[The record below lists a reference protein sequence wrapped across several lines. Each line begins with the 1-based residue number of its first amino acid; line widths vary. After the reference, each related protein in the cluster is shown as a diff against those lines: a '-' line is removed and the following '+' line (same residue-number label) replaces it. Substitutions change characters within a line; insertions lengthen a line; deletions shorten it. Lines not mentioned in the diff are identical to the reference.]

1 MEWLSFFA
9 QRAKAARRECRRFVH
24 AAFGSRIE
32 NPWENLR
39 LGLVLGNEETLQRVR
54 GFLEAK
60 PGQDEVR
67 WVTRQ
72 ENQTE
77 RQSVAEVLAGE
88 QPERAWQVWVRIRL
102 GAERR
107 VDAARAYGYKDGSA
121 ITHVLKRLEAE
132 ARPRSSAATRMA
144 KLRRRMES
152 CLSAFRS

>member
-1 MEWLSFFA
+1 MT
-9 QRAKAARRECRRFVH
+9 H
-24 AAFGSRIE
+24 
-32 NPWENLR
+32 
-39 LGLVLGNEETLQRVR
+39 VLGKGVMGKGVMGKGVMGSHLQLR
-54 GFLEAK
+54 GRAWRYVPEAK

-88 QPERAWQVWVRIRL
+88 QPERAWQLWVRVRL

-144 KLRRRMES
+144 ELRRRMES